1 MNDCKKDDNDR
12 IALAIKEMEEE
23 GVLFKPDGKPNVP
36 ELMKRAEISRQ
47 RARRI
52 AANGFKLLPH
62 GNAGMV
68 HIIALSKEEVREL
81 DSMLTKGVTN
91 SNVIL
96 RVIRGKFG
104 YKGSKSSVD
113 RMKKKL
119 HRGRSLQSK
128 GPGSRDMRRDR
139 VRCTRWTGGSST

>member
-12 IALAIKEMEEE
+12 IALAIKKMEEE

-68 HIIALSKEEVREL
+68 HIIALSKEERREE
-81 DSMLTKGVTN
+81 DSYRYG
-91 SNVIL
+91 SC
-96 RVIRGKFG
+96 RVECKE
-104 YKGSKSSVD
+104 
-113 RMKKKL
+113 L
-119 HRGRSLQSK
+119 
-128 GPGSRDMRRDR
+128 
-139 VRCTRWTGGSST
+139 